1 MDELKKAIEEIT
13 YVSRKFPNKAWKI
26 VVENKE
32 EAIPYLRSAIEKALE
47 EQENLEE
54 NYQLYFYALFL
65 LGEFQ
70 DREFF
75 SKIMEIAVLPDEVL
89 DYLLGDL
96 KTDGFKDI
104 VYNTYNGDIE
114 LLKNTI
120 LNESVNEFIRAE
132 LLEVMGQL
140 YLDGTLKKDEWKNFL
155 RERVY
160 SGEEYSYFYNAV
172 ADMICKCHFADMLHH
187 IRYMLENGK

>member
-13 YVSRKFPNKAWKI
+13 YFSRKFPNKAWKI
-26 VVENKE
+26 ILKNKE

-75 SKIMEIAVLPDEVL
+75 SKIMEIAVLSDEVL

-104 VYNTYNGDIE
+104 VYNTPLYN
-114 LLKNTI
+114 
-120 LNESVNEFIRAE
+120 F
-132 LLEVMGQL
+132 
-140 YLDGTLKKDEWKNFL
+140 
-155 RERVY
+155 
-160 SGEEYSYFYNAV
+160 
-172 ADMICKCHFADMLHH
+172 
-187 IRYMLENGK
+187 